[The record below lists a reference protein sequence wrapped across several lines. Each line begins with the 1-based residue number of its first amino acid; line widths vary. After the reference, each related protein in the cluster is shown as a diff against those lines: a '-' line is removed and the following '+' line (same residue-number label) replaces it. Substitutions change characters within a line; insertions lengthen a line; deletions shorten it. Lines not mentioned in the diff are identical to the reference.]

1 MASGPS
7 GCFCQVGAQLQLRFS
22 GPCYESFTKCI
33 LELAYSCLFIYTPS
47 ELLSQL
53 PRPLLTTLN
62 ELKNAGSRS
71 VN

>member
-22 GPCYESFTKCI
+22 GPCYESFAKCI
-33 LELAYSCLFIYTPS
+33 SELAYSCFFIYTPS
-47 ELLSQL
+47 ELLLQL

-62 ELKNAGSRS
+62 ELENAGSRS